1 MEKVDKKETPIKSLP
16 LVEKV
21 KKPKVKK
28 ETPIKSLATSM
39 IKEINDSTKEK
50 LSSKQRSLKIKSE
63 LTPLNNIVKLP
74 KEIFAIENINNQAI
88 FDTILSERGSRRQG
102 THAVKT
108 RATVSGTGK
117 KPWKQKGTGK
127 ARAGTLR
134 SPIFV
139 GGGRAFGPQVK
150 RNYNTKVN
158 KKVRRLAYLSALT
171 LLSKENSILVTD
183 NIKLSKPKTSEL
195 IKQLKTLNLL
205 ERKHILLVASD
216 ENIFKSA
223 NNTKIVTIK
232 VNSISVESLL
242 WADAFVIN
250 KADLVVLEGMM
261 K

>member
-1 MEKVDKKETPIKSLP
+1 MEKVTKKAKPVVKPKKT
-16 LVEKV
+16 EKV
-21 KKPKVKK
+21 KEVKDKSLKLDLDNKNNLNEVPVKK
-28 ETPIKSLATSM
+28 MSA
-39 IKEINDSTKEK
+39 
-50 LSSKQRSLKIKSE
+50 KQRSLKVKAE
-63 LTPLNNIVKLP
+63 LKPLNNKVKLP

-134 SPIFV
+134 SPVFV
-139 GGGRAFGPQVK
+139 GGGRAFGPQVE

-158 KKVRRLAYLSALT
+158 KKVRRLAFLSALT
-171 LLSKENSILVTD
+171 LLNNENLILVTND
-183 NIKLSKPKTSEL
+183 IKLSKPKTSDL
-195 IKQLKTLNLL
+195 IKQLDNLNLL
-205 ERKHILLVASD
+205 DRKHILLVTSD

-223 NNTKIVTIK
+223 NNTKVETIK
-232 VNSISVESLL
+232 VNSLSVESLL
-242 WADAFVIN
+242 WTDALVIN
-250 KADLVVLEGMM
+250 EEDLAILEGML